1 MQRPNRLKSPRFK
14 TPFLLAMT
22 VAAIT
27 AGGVVEN
34 GAAATAPARTP
45 ARTPAA
51 HTAKLAVGV
60 EVLRFSASGKTTT
73 ANGLLTATLTDSL
86 GHISTI
92 KDNVALTAATGG
104 SGCRVLHLFLNELTL
119 NLLGL
124 TAHLDK
130 VTLDIT
136 GDAKGGVL
144 GSLFCRL
151 AHARIASA
159 RAATVAALNAG
170 VAAHPQHAVRF
181 TAYLHPA
188 RAAATTPAPAVT
200 PTPAAT
206 TPAAPAPAPAP
217 AAAAP
222 AAGTCPV
229 LDLVVGPLNLQ
240 LLGLV
245 VDLQKVHL
253 NVTATRGVGK
263 IGDLFCTLADQ

>member
-1 MQRPNRLKSPRFK
+1 MPRQLRSK
-14 TPFLLAMT
+14 WLLLLALT
-22 VAAIT
+22 ATAV
-27 AGGVVEN
+27 AGGVMT
-34 GAAATAPARTP
+34 AAAAPAP
-45 ARTPAA
+45 PPGAPAA
-51 HTAKLAVGV
+51 KTAKLAVGV
-60 EVLRFSASGKTTT
+60 EVLRFSSTGRTTT
-73 ANGLLTATLTDSL
+73 ANGLLTATLTDNL
-86 GHISTI
+86 GHVTTL

-136 GDAKGGVL
+136 GDARGGVL

-159 RAATVAALNAG
+159 RAATIAALNTG
-170 VAAHPQHAVRF
+170 ITQHPSHALRF

-188 RAAATTPAPAVT
+188 RAAATAPAS
-200 PTPAAT
+200 PP
-206 TPAAPAPAPAP
+206 APAPAPAP
-217 AAAAP
+217 AP
-222 AAGTCPV
+222 GPGTCPV

-253 NVTATRGVGK
+253 NVIATRGQGK
-263 IGDLFCTLADQ
+263 LGDLFCTL